1 MPQSAWDCYDKW
13 STKQVK
19 VKSPKTIQEPI
30 IIKSVCL
37 VLSSHVEVSKI
48 FEGEGENVLLTT
60 KKKNIMAKDHHN
72 IMIIKHS
79 LYFFLKPYM
88 ELGAKQP

>member
-1 MPQSAWDCYDKW
+1 MEYQTSQS
-13 STKQVK
+13 QVTYNN
-19 VKSPKTIQEPI
+19 SGANYN
-30 IIKSVCL
+30 KSVCM

-88 ELGAKQP
+88 ELGAK

>member
-1 MPQSAWDCYDKW
+1 M
-13 STKQVK
+13 
-19 VKSPKTIQEPI
+19 
-30 IIKSVCL
+30 
-37 VLSSHVEVSKI
+37 LSSYVEVSKI
-48 FEGEGENVLLTT
+48 FGGEGENVLLTT
-60 KKKNIMAKDHHN
+60 KEKNIMAKDHHN